1 MPEIIKVKH
10 VSDYKLLIRF
20 KNGKQGTVD
29 FKEYLNKGPVFLKFK
44 DINFFKKY
52 YIDPETKVLC
62 WPGGVDIDPDTLYHK
77 ATGTPL
83 PVWMEN

>member
-44 DINFFKKY
+44 DINFLIF
-52 YIDPETKVLC
+52 E
-62 WPGGVDIDPDTLYHK
+62 
-77 ATGTPL
+77 
-83 PVWMEN
+83 